1 MSPLADLV
9 ATHGYWLIALTVGIE
24 SMGIPLPG
32 ETMLVTAAIYAGATH
47 HMSIALVVAAAAL
60 GATLGDN
67 LGFLIGQRAFP
78 WLQRHGH
85 VVRLDKDR
93 LRLGEYLFRR
103 HGGKVVFFGRFV
115 AVLRAFAALL
125 AGANQMAWSRFLFF
139 NASGAVVWSG
149 VYGGAGYW
157 FGEAVE
163 RLTRPLGLMMLGA
176 GAVGAIAGVL
186 YVRRHE
192 AALQAAADAELR
204 GAPRE
209 SPQHAQ

>member
-1 MSPLADLV
+1 MFHVADLV
-9 ATHGYWLIALTVGIE
+9 AKHGYWLLAATVGIE

-32 ETMLVTAAIYAGATH
+32 ETMLVSAAIYAGATH
-47 HMSIALVVAAAAL
+47 NLSITLVVIAAIT

-85 VVRLDKDR
+85 VVRLDRDR

-125 AGANQMAWSRFLFF
+125 AGANQMAWPRFLFF

-149 VYGGAGYW
+149 LYGGAGYW

-163 RLTRPLGLMMLGA
+163 RLTRPLGLMMLAA
-176 GAVGAIAGVL
+176 GAIGAAAGVL

-192 AALQAAADAELR
+192 AALQAAADAEL
-204 GAPRE
+204 
-209 SPQHAQ
+209 QHAPPRSPRAGR